1 MNKEFNRMQK
11 LAGLLTENMEG
22 TSTDEDMLRDMLKK
36 HDSTYMYSDDPSNYN
51 KGKEQEYNINKL
63 RSKLLP
69 KLEDM
74 LKKHDWTYKMSDDSS
89 NFSKGSRQEDEINK
103 LVDLLG
109 NEGKK
114 LKDKYDPFKKAKEMG
129 MEEGLKRT
137 MRENQ
142 NQKSLRKKIRE
153 MILAE
158 MNDVDLEDP
167 VAEAKKDKEEDEVE
181 NVDIENIDVT
191 DDEMMVNDNTE
202 ENLLD
207 LLQKAQ
213 NDAKK
218 LGDEE
223 LVTQIG
229 NNITFFTRRHVS
241 NTEK

>member
-1 MNKEFNRMQK
+1 MNKEFSRMQK
-11 LAGLLTENMEG
+11 LAGLLTENVENTG
-22 TSTDEDMLRDMLKK
+22 KDLK
-36 HDSTYMYSDDPSNYN
+36 D
-51 KGKEQEYNINKL
+51 
-63 RSKLLP
+63 
-69 KLEDM
+69 LEDM

-158 MNDVDLEDP
+158 MNEDNTEEEYYNPTVD
-167 VAEAKKDKEEDEVE
+167 EAKKDKKEDEAE
-181 NVDIENIDVT
+181 DVDIENIDVT
-191 DDEMMVNDNTE
+191 NDEMMVNDNPE

>member
-1 MNKEFNRMQK
+1 MNKEFSRMQK
-11 LAGLLTENMEG
+11 LAGLLTENVEN
-22 TSTDEDMLRDMLKK
+22 TDKDLNSIVDKAYAHFNTL
-36 HDSTYMYSDDPSNYN
+36 SSSDDAYRENYI
-51 KGKEQEYNINKL
+51 KSLGLDDDDVKTVMMKVTDKL
-63 RSKLLP
+63 SGDYDDTMREGV
-69 KLEDM
+69 ED
-74 LKKHDWTYKMSDDSS
+74 D
-89 NFSKGSRQEDEINK
+89 
-103 LVDLLG
+103 V
-109 NEGKK
+109 
-114 LKDKYDPFKKAKEMG
+114 MG

-158 MNDVDLEDP
+158 MNGDNFYDP
-167 VAEAKKDKEEDEVE
+167 VAEAKKDKKEDEAE
-181 NVDIENIDVT
+181 DVDIENIDVT